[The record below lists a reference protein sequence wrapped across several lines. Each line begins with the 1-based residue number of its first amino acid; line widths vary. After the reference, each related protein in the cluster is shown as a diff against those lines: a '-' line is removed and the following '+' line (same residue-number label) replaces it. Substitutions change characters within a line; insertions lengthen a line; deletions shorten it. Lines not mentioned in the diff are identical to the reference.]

1 MRYCFIINPNSRS
14 QRGRAIWEEV
24 QKELEKSQI
33 KYEIYLTER
42 RKNATAIAAM
52 LTADQEEKTLVVLGG
67 DGTVNEV
74 LNGIQNFDHV
84 ILGYIP
90 TGSSNDFARGMKIPK
105 DPVKALY
112 LVLHPQAIQK
122 MDIGVVDYGEKSRRF
137 AVSAGIGFDAIICHQ
152 ASVSKLKAALNKI
165 RLGKLTY
172 AGIAIDRL
180 IKDDTVRA
188 EIELDKGEM
197 QVFRDTYFAAVQNQ
211 PYEGGGFKFCPEAD
225 PGDRKLDVIVV
236 SGLKRWQ
243 VIRTLLLAF
252 QGKHV
257 GHKGISIFRCE
268 EVKIRFS
275 QARAVHT
282 DGEAVFLKK
291 EIRMHI
297 LPHQVRVITS

>member
-1 MRYCFIINPNSRS
+1 MRCCFIINPNSRS
-14 QRGRAIWEEV
+14 QRGRAIWGRGTKRIR
-24 QKELEKSQI
+24 KESDKI
-33 KYEIYLTER
+33 MRFILTER

-74 LNGIQNFDHV
+74 LNGIQNFENV
-84 ILGYIP
+84 VLGYIP

-197 QVFRDTYFAAVQNQ
+197 QVFRDTYFVAVQNQ

-236 SGLKRWQ
+236 SGLKKMAGDQ
-243 VIRTLLLAF
+243 NTAS
-252 QGKHV
+252 
-257 GHKGISIFRCE
+257 GISGKTCR
-268 EVKIRFS
+268 
-275 QARAVHT
+275 T
-282 DGEAVFLKK
+282 
-291 EIRMHI
+291 
-297 LPHQVRVITS
+297 

>member
-1 MRYCFIINPNSRS
+1 
-14 QRGRAIWEEV
+14 
-24 QKELEKSQI
+24 
-33 KYEIYLTER
+33 
-42 RKNATAIAAM
+42 M

-282 DGEAVFLKK
+282 DGEAVF
-291 EIRMHI
+291 
-297 LPHQVRVITS
+297 

>member
-1 MRYCFIINPNSRS
+1 MRCCFIINPNSRS

-42 RKNATAIAAM
+42 RKNVTAIAAM

-74 LNGIQNFDHV
+74 LNGIQNFENV

-105 DPVKALY
+105 DPVKALH

-180 IKDDTVRA
+180 IKDDSVRA
-188 EIELDKGEM
+188 EVELDKGET
-197 QVFRDTYFAAVQNQ
+197 QVFRDTYFVAVQNQ

-297 LPHQVRVITS
+297 LPQQVRVITS

>member
-1 MRYCFIINPNSRS
+1 MFYYKSKFPLPKRT
-14 QRGRAIWEEV
+14 AIWEEV

-257 GHKGISIFRCE
+257 GHKGISI
-268 EVKIRFS
+268 S
-275 QARAVHT
+275 GA
-282 DGEAVFLKK
+282 KK
-291 EIRMHI
+291 
-297 LPHQVRVITS
+297 

>member
-1 MRYCFIINPNSRS
+1 MRCCFIINPNSRS

-74 LNGIQNFDHV
+74 LNGIQNFENV

-105 DPVKALY
+105 DPVKALH

-180 IKDDTVRA
+180 IKDDSAAGGDRTGQRRDTGYSV
-188 EIELDKGEM
+188 
-197 QVFRDTYFAAVQNQ
+197 DTYFVAVQNQ

-257 GHKGISIFRCE
+257 GHKGISI
-268 EVKIRFS
+268 S
-275 QARAVHT
+275 GA
-282 DGEAVFLKK
+282 KK
-291 EIRMHI
+291 
-297 LPHQVRVITS
+297 

>member
-1 MRYCFIINPNSRS
+1 
-14 QRGRAIWEEV
+14 
-24 QKELEKSQI
+24 
-33 KYEIYLTER
+33 
-42 RKNATAIAAM
+42 
-52 LTADQEEKTLVVLGG
+52 
-67 DGTVNEV
+67 
-74 LNGIQNFDHV
+74 
-84 ILGYIP
+84 
-90 TGSSNDFARGMKIPK
+90 MKIPK

-112 LVLHPQAIQK
+112 LVLHPQALQK

-180 IKDDTVRA
+180 IKDDSVRA
-188 EIELDKGEM
+188 EVELDKGET
-197 QVFRDTYFAAVQNQ
+197 QVFRDTYFVAVQNQ

-291 EIRMHI
+291 EIRMHV
-297 LPHQVRVITS
+297 LPQQVRVITS

>member
-137 AVSAGIGFDAIICHQ
+137 AVSAGIDHL
-152 ASVSKLKAALNKI
+152 SS
-165 RLGKLTY
+165 GKCF
-172 AGIAIDRL
+172 
-180 IKDDTVRA
+180 KV
-188 EIELDKGEM
+188 
-197 QVFRDTYFAAVQNQ
+197 
-211 PYEGGGFKFCPEAD
+211 EGGAE
-225 PGDRKLDVIVV
+225 
-236 SGLKRWQ
+236 
-243 VIRTLLLAF
+243 
-252 QGKHV
+252 
-257 GHKGISIFRCE
+257 
-268 EVKIRFS
+268 
-275 QARAVHT
+275 
-282 DGEAVFLKK
+282 
-291 EIRMHI
+291 
-297 LPHQVRVITS
+297 